1 MKKRGETKRGVR
13 RGGAKPALKA
23 AAPWAPRARASSA
36 GSVVSLVR
44 ASQPRTPIAKA
55 SVLDDS
61 RFTNVQYSTGRLN
74 PWSLYPGGILPNP
87 DEVLRGRAP
96 GDVSYYR
103 AMDQRHPWLAGIA
116 DQRVEKANK
125 KRVIVAG
132 DPSDAR
138 SREMALDMKRDFEA
152 IPNLPVVSA
161 RWLRDGR
168 IVCGYGFLEN
178 VWGRSSLTGNISV
191 LRMIDRPAELG
202 RYDDDGNLF
211 FRTYGD
217 PFRGIPVPRYKMS
230 TLTGGS
236 LNTKYGEA
244 EYKHVD
250 IATFWIEQV
259 LEFGLEALQGFGRP
273 IPTLYIPRNGLTKP
287 EREEIKAAARAI
299 HPRFLSVPT
308 NDAQFKVEYPSNSM
322 GASGNVGNAEL
333 RYIEIFIA
341 WSYIRILRIV
351 QTLNKTGGSRAL
363 EDTRYTITDDAS
375 RPDCGLLDAGFN
387 EHFAKPY
394 CDINYPDEPS
404 ELLPRFDTPT
414 RSQTDLQAYHDQSMD
429 LIDRGGRVSK
439 KAYHNTM
446 GIPEAE
452 DDADVL
458 GQPDVRA
465 TVPLAPRT
473 SIPTSNPAPAEP
485 QDDGNEQQQGAA
497 A

>member
-1 MKKRGETKRGVR
+1 M
-13 RGGAKPALKA
+13 
-23 AAPWAPRARASSA
+23 SS
-36 GSVVSLVR
+36 
-44 ASQPRTPIAKA
+44 
-55 SVLDDS
+55 
-61 RFTNVQYSTGRLN
+61 VQYSTGRLN
-74 PWSLYPGGILPNP
+74 PYSLMPGGILPNP

-96 GDVSYYR
+96 GDVSHYR
-103 AMDQRHPWLAGIA
+103 AMDIRHPWLAGIA

-125 KRVIVAG
+125 RRVIVAG
-132 DPSDAR
+132 DPSNER
-138 SREMALDMKRDFEA
+138 SRQMALDMKRDFEA

-168 IVCGYGFLEN
+168 IVCGYGLAEN
-178 VWGRSSLTGNISV
+178 VWGRSSLTGNITIM
-191 LRMIDRPAELG
+191 RMIDRPAELG
-202 RYDDDGNLF
+202 RFDDDGNLF
-211 FRTYGD
+211 FRTFGD
-217 PFRGIPVPRYKMS
+217 PFRGIPVPALKMS
-230 TLTGGS
+230 RLIGGT
-236 LNTKYGEA
+236 LNTPYGEA

-250 IATFWIEQV
+250 ISCFWIEAV

-273 IPTLYIPRNGLTKP
+273 IPTVYIPRNGLSKE
-287 EREEIKAAARAI
+287 ERADIKAAARAI

-308 NDAQFKVEYPSNSM
+308 NDSKLSVEYPANSM
-322 GASGNVGNAEL
+322 AASGNVGSAEL

-387 EHFAKPY
+387 TNFATPY
-394 CDINYPDEPS
+394 CDINWPNEQT
-404 ELLPRFDTPT
+404 ELLPRFDTPV
-414 RSQTDLQAYHDQSMD
+414 RSQIDLQAYHDQSMD

-458 GQPDVRA
+458 GLPDVRA
-465 TVPLAPRT
+465 TVPKLA
-473 SIPTSNPAPAEP
+473 NPEPKGGRQDPPPAR
-485 QDDGNEQQQGAA
+485 NEQEDPQGAA